1 MAHIGITDTRTGDI
15 IDKIELNTLDR
26 AKVGRAEDRAA
37 ASSDSEHLSSRLV
50 LAPGEQW
57 Q

>member
-1 MAHIGITDTRTGDI
+1 MAHIEITDTRTGDI
-15 IDKIELNTLDR
+15 IDRIELNTLDR
-26 AKVGRAEDRAA
+26 AKAERAEDRVA
-37 ASSDSEHLSSRLV
+37 ASSDSEHYASRLV